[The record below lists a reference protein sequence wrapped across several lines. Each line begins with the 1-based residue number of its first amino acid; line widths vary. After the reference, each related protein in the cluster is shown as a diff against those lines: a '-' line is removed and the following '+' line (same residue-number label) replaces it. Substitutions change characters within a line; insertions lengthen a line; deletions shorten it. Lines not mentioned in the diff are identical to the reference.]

1 MVLESERVFIDTN
14 VLVYST
20 FVDFEPEKHL
30 ACLKTLNDL
39 DHSGRSLFISAQV
52 LREFYAIVTNDKIFP
67 KPLTSK
73 QALRKIREFILR
85 FSMIMEK
92 ETTLYK
98 LIQLIERYP
107 VSRHKI
113 HDLNIVATMMDNETL
128 HLLTYNTKDFRQIK
142 EIHLLNF

>member
-1 MVLESERVFIDTN
+1 MIFESERVFIDTN

-30 ACLKTLNDL
+30 DCIKTLNVL
-39 DHSGRSLFISAQV
+39 DQSGKSLFISAQV

-85 FSMIMEK
+85 FSLILEK
-92 ETTLYK
+92 ETTLPT
-98 LIQLIERYP
+98 LIGLIERYP
-107 VSRHKI
+107 VSRQKI
-113 HDLNIVATMMDNETL
+113 HDLNIVATMMDNEVS
-128 HLLTYNTKDFRQIK
+128 HLFTYNTKDFRQIK

>member
-1 MVLESERVFIDTN
+1 MTSESERVFIDTN

-30 ACLKTLNDL
+30 DSIKILYGL
-39 DHSGRSLFISAQV
+39 DQSGRSLCISAQV

-85 FSMIMEK
+85 FSLIMEK
-92 ETTLYK
+92 ETTLQN
-98 LIQLIERYP
+98 LIYLVEQYP
-107 VSRHKI
+107 VSRQKI
-113 HDLNIVATMMDNETL
+113 HDLNIVATMMDNEIP
-128 HLLTYNTKDFRQIK
+128 HLFTYNTKDFRQIK